1 MEPSPPTLQ
10 LRVARDADAA
20 RVAKC
25 YLASYK
31 ALLHPIA
38 PLARSDEEVE
48 SWVRDTVIPAGSV
61 NVAIESGM
69 VVGFIATAQ
78 RDGSAWVD
86 HLYVHPNHL
95 RRDVGSTLLYL
106 ALARLKGDV
115 HLYTFEAN
123 KGARKFFEH
132 YGFTAIAFGDGSS
145 NDAGRPD
152 VLYQRAAAVRGS

>member
-10 LRVARDADAA
+10 LRGARSADAP

-31 ALLHPIA
+31 ALLQSMA
-38 PLARSDEEVE
+38 PLSRSDEEVE
-48 SWVRDTVIPAGSV
+48 TWVRDTLIPAGGVSV
-61 NVAIESGM
+61 AVESGI
-69 VVGFIATAQ
+69 VVGFIVVSQ
-78 RDGSAWVD
+78 RPEGAWIE
-86 HLYVHPNHL
+86 HLYVHPHHV

-106 ALARLKGDV
+106 ALARLKGPV

-123 KGARKFFEH
+123 KGARKFFER
-132 YGFTAIAFGDGSS
+132 YGFQAIAFGDGSS

-152 VLYQRAAAVRGS
+152 VLYQRESSARG